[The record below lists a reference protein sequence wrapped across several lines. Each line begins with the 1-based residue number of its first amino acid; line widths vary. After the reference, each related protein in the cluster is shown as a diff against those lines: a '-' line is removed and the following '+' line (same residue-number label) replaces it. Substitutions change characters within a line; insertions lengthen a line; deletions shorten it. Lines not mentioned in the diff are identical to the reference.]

1 MSPETVRFLLSL
13 DMKLL
18 EVTSMT
24 EMGGLPQLM
33 NTINPGEFRVGK
45 VGLEFP
51 ELSDVKLVN
60 KDEVS
65 IVILRRDDG
74 HMRRM
79 HANDFE
85 LNFFTDWSW

>member
-24 EMGGLPQLM
+24 EMGGLPQIM
-33 NTINPGEFRVGK
+33 NTIHPGEFRVGR
-45 VGLEFP
+45 VGLEWP
-51 ELSDVKLVN
+51 EICSVKLVN

-65 IVILRRDDG
+65 SS
-74 HMRRM
+74 
-79 HANDFE
+79 E
-85 LNFFTDWSW
+85 LL

>member
-1 MSPETVRFLLSL
+1 MVAGACFVAEAARGVALAKYSL

-51 ELSDVKLVN
+51 ELCDVKLVN

-65 IVILRRDDG
+65 R
-74 HMRRM
+74 H
-79 HANDFE
+79 
-85 LNFFTDWSW
+85 SQ